1 MDPNLDSAITDAV
14 RRWAR
19 PTTVEELQARGV
31 RKVRSVSMTRIAGLL
46 EKAVNRALVARTI
59 GDLGEDNDSFS
70 RAARAE
76 FVKMVKTGEAVE
88 STEED
93 ATPAAAGTA
102 LDRLKVELRERR
114 AVLQEQQAE
123 LTNESAIEGPSDQQ
137 LEAKLAR
144 LFQAWGGDPDK
155 PTPLEQD
162 VVRVAVT
169 ELQAERRRGRQ
180 ALIDDHRKQMD
191 TLERRVTKLSGVLES
206 TQAELK
212 TALNREFAD
221 PGVGSIYTDVQ
232 GLDGDDSSFDKKTAL
247 MASIFEANLE
257 LRANLAS

>member
-19 PTTVEELQARGV
+19 PTTVEELQKRGV
-31 RKVRSVSMTRIAGLL
+31 RNVRSVSMTRIAGLL

-76 FVKMVKTGEAVE
+76 FVKMVQTGEAVE
-88 STEED
+88 DDTS
-93 ATPAAAGTA
+93 PAAAGTA

-123 LTNESAIEGPSDQQ
+123 LTNEAAVEGPSDQQ
-137 LEAKLAR
+137 LEAKLKR
-144 LFQAWGGDPDK
+144 LFQAWGGDPEK
-155 PTPLEQD
+155 PTPLEKD
-162 VVRVAVT
+162 VVRVAVA

-180 ALIDDHRKQMD
+180 ALIDNHRKQMD
-191 TLERRVTKLSGVLES
+191 TLERRVTKLSGVLQS

-212 TALNREFAD
+212 TALGREFAD

-232 GLDGDDSSFDKKTAL
+232 GLDGGDSSFDKKTAL

>member
-31 RKVRSVSMTRIAGLL
+31 RKVRTVSMTRIAGLL

-59 GDLGEDNDSFS
+59 GDLGDDTDSFS

-88 STEED
+88 SVED
-93 ATPAAAGTA
+93 ETSPAEAGSA
-102 LDRLKVELRERR
+102 LDRLKLELRERR
-114 AVLQEQQAE
+114 AVLQEQQTE
-123 LTNESAIEGPSDQQ
+123 LTNETAIEGPGDQK
-137 LEAKLAR
+137 LEAKLKR
-144 LFQAWGGDPDK
+144 LFQAWGGDPEK

-162 VVRVAVT
+162 VLRVAVV

-206 TQAELK
+206 TQAELR
-212 TALNREFAD
+212 TALSREFED
-221 PGVGSIYTDVQ
+221 PGVGSVYNDVQ
-232 GLDGDDSSFDKKTAL
+232 GLAGDDSKYEKKTAL

-257 LRANLAS
+257 LRANIAS